1 MRMKAVIEQG
11 LGGKVAKI
19 DAQTIVFTV
28 PIL

>member
-1 MRMKAVIEQG
+1 VIEQG

>member
-11 LGGKVAKI
+11 LGGKVEKI